1 MHFLQKRDIHTDGRT
16 DRRTDRRTDTHSY
29 RDARTHL
36 KSLSYLDGG
45 EFEKV
50 EKADVRL
57 VVKDQISS
65 VEGNVFDPA
74 RIIAG
79 ESTTLDAAYRLLFAN
94 VVEGDDPVGEA

>member
-1 MHFLQKRDIHTDGRT
+1 MKVFTRKE
-16 DRRTDRRTDTHSY
+16 
-29 RDARTHL
+29 
-36 KSLSYLDGG
+36 KVSYLDGG

-57 VVKDQISS
+57 VVKDQVGS

-79 ESTTLDAAYRLLFAN
+79 ESTTLNAAYRLLFAN
-94 VVEGDDPVGEA
+94 VVEGNHPVGEAQNDSLLPVRPDASAALQVKVFDHV

>member
-1 MHFLQKRDIHTDGRT
+1 MSRGLNESVYDEKQNER
-16 DRRTDRRTDTHSY
+16 
-29 RDARTHL
+29 

-45 EFEKV
+45 EFKKV

-57 VVKDQISS
+57 VVKDQVSS

-79 ESTTLDAAYRLLFAN
+79 ESTTLNAAYRLLFAN